1 MVYIL
6 VEVVELFEYVDW
18 ICRGCIYIY
27 LVFVQV
33 KVCGVVGQVGF
44 WVVQQYCIVGMYVV

>member
-27 LVFVQV
+27 LVFV
-33 KVCGVVGQVGF
+33 
-44 WVVQQYCIVGMYVV
+44 